1 MKRIKEVLIL
11 LISLGLCSCETPTSN
26 EEPINDTVTIEEPNK
41 EEDKQEQEEGS
52 EEKQEDK
59 QEDKQEENEE
69 PIITYTSREAEIYN
83 ATNGNY
89 HFSNPTLTIYK
100 VSNSEIPHVDL
111 LDFVHDLDGYF
122 DYENISYSYN
132 EETKAIRL
140 LYKGSHDITFD
151 TKNDLIEIDS
161 WYIFLE
167 YATEGEAFDYREYLS
182 ENLDYCVNDSLLVY
196 DLGKYGFNIIYQDG
210 KCFIPLFIVN
220 LLFCSFNCL
229 NLFYNND
236 ICYATFSETTEI
248 DGYFSCDDNGTNQT
262 TKFREETMN
271 SLYFLFDYYY
281 GLNKYK
287 GFNNGIKEHISSL
300 DNGSILNKFLSQ
312 NPRDN
317 LEALNYFVYQDLDE
331 LHTRVDIPSFYFD
344 DSNPLTAG
352 IGEFY
357 TNYYRRRSQQYIYR
371 NEKGLY
377 GQSLRFYKDLAV
389 ISFDSFL
396 IGTIDQTKNKDG
408 SIKFDAWNYDSFYFM
423 KEMMANIKQYPE
435 VTDIIIDLST
445 NGGGNLAALEKVMGF
460 LTDKPVKFSICD
472 SLDQSSTVWNFE
484 VDVDNDGIY
493 DNDAYENYNWHLLTG
508 INTFSAANL
517 MVGLF
522 RQMKL
527 GDVIGQKS
535 GGGMCAVLPTVLA
548 DGTGIAIS
556 SPYCLQYLEIDNDG
570 KYEFSDIE
578 GGFEPDIKV
587 PYDFFYNDQY
597 LYSVINDK

>member
-1 MKRIKEVLIL
+1 M
-11 LISLGLCSCETPTSN
+11 
-26 EEPINDTVTIEEPNK
+26 
-41 EEDKQEQEEGS
+41 
-52 EEKQEDK
+52 
-59 QEDKQEENEE
+59 
-69 PIITYTSREAEIYN
+69 
-83 ATNGNY
+83 
-89 HFSNPTLTIYK
+89 
-100 VSNSEIPHVDL
+100 
-111 LDFVHDLDGYF
+111 
-122 DYENISYSYN
+122 
-132 EETKAIRL
+132 
-140 LYKGSHDITFD
+140 
-151 TKNDLIEIDS
+151 
-161 WYIFLE
+161 
-167 YATEGEAFDYREYLS
+167 
-182 ENLDYCVNDSLLVY
+182 
-196 DLGKYGFNIIYQDG
+196 
-210 KCFIPLFIVN
+210 
-220 LLFCSFNCL
+220 
-229 NLFYNND
+229 
-236 ICYATFSETTEI
+236 
-248 DGYFSCDDNGTNQT
+248 
-262 TKFREETMN
+262 
-271 SLYFLFDYYY
+271 
-281 GLNKYK
+281 
-287 GFNNGIKEHISSL
+287 
-300 DNGSILNKFLSQ
+300 
-312 NPRDN
+312 
-317 LEALNYFVYQDLDE
+317 
-331 LHTRVDIPSFYFD
+331 
-344 DSNPLTAG
+344 
-352 IGEFY
+352 
-357 TNYYRRRSQQYIYR
+357 
-371 NEKGLY
+371 
-377 GQSLRFYKDLAV
+377 
-389 ISFDSFL
+389 